1 MNRILKFEV
10 FIHSDRQLR
19 AAYLILG
26 YTPILSSFQ
35 TPKCLIK
42 ARDPRLH
49 RINIVVLVFLV
60 TDPIPEGVQQ
70 VESSFLH
77 TTEEVATP
85 SQPAIKEEEEIVEV
99 SESKD
104 DFEVFKDLNPPRLP
118 LKILAISLQH
128 E

>member
-1 MNRILKFEV
+1 MIKVMDPHLHQIKVTVPSF
-10 FIHSDRQLR
+10 
-19 AAYLILG
+19 LI
-26 YTPILSSFQ
+26 T
-35 TPKCLIK
+35 
-42 ARDPRLH
+42 
-49 RINIVVLVFLV
+49 N
-60 TDPIPEGVQQ
+60 PIPEGVQQ

-99 SESKD
+99 LESKD